1 MTLHFRREIDRLKKM
16 ILSLGAIVEETVQ
29 KSVRALEE
37 RNAPLAKSIIE
48 NDSVI
53 DQKEVEV
60 EEECLKILA
69 LHQPV
74 AIDLRYVV
82 AVLKI
87 NNDLERMA
95 DIAVHIAERAR
106 ALSQIKAPRHYINFD
121 QMANIVRD
129 MLKKSL
135 DALINLDPVLA
146 RDVCTMDDRIDDIH
160 DQTYKKIEVLIGE
173 NPKEAPI
180 ILQYLSV
187 SRYLERIADLTTNI
201 AEDLIYLVEGKIAR
215 HDKKILEL

>member
-1 MTLHFRREIDRLKKM
+1 M
-16 ILSLGAIVEETVQ
+16 ILALGAIVEETVL

-37 RNAPLAKSIIE
+37 RNGPLAKSIIE
-48 NDSVI
+48 NDGII
-53 DQKEVEV
+53 DHKEVEV

-74 AIDLRYVV
+74 AIDLRFVI

-87 NNDLERMA
+87 NNDLERIG
-95 DIAVHIAERAR
+95 DIAVHIAERAKE
-106 ALSQIKAPRHYINFD
+106 LSQQKMVKHYLNFD
-121 QMANIVRD
+121 QMANIVRN
-129 MLKKSL
+129 MLKNSL
-135 DALINLDPVLA
+135 DALINLDPALA
-146 RDVCTMDDRIDDIH
+146 RDVCAMDDRIDDIH
-160 DQTYKKIEVLIGE
+160 DQSYKKIEKLLIDQTAE
-173 NPKEAPI
+173 SSI

-215 HDKKILEL
+215 HDKKMLEM